1 MKQLDF
7 AHADYQDRLRRAR
20 QALRDHTVDGMIIHD
35 PANIFWLTG
44 WRGKG
49 YQIYQTLIL
58 TVDERPLT
66 LLTRTSD
73 VFEAQSTSIVD
84 DVHGWRSE
92 AGNEPFAIVAS
103 LLRACGLMGKRVAY
117 DLPDY
122 YLSVPFYLKL
132 MALLSDTPHSNLTG
146 MVDRLRYRRSPAEI
160 ALVRRAGA
168 IADAGAEAG
177 TRALALGT
185 TELAM
190 AGAMHQ
196 AMMSAGGQS
205 PASPMNL
212 VSGDRAAF
220 AHGFPTERAVQ
231 RGEIVQAEW
240 GANYHGYHCTMG
252 RMWSLGEPP
261 ARVREYY
268 RIVRAACDAVIEGIR
283 PGAPMA
289 DLDRA
294 AKKELGPRL
303 ERYAT
308 HKTGY
313 VIKAGFPPAWGDTP
327 ALAQNCSAVLE
338 PGMLVSVEPPLFIP
352 EEGIGVRIIDNVL
365 VTADGGELLSRAPRD
380 IVIVG

>member
-7 AHADYQDRLRRAR
+7 APGEYQDRLRRAR
-20 QALRDHTVDGMIIHD
+20 SALRDHSVDGMIVHD

-49 YQIYQTLIL
+49 YQIYQALML
-58 TVDERPLT
+58 TADEHPLSF
-66 LLTRTSD
+66 LTRTSD
-73 VFEAQSTSIVD
+73 VFEAQMTSIVD
-84 DVHGWRSE
+84 DVRGWRSE
-92 AGNEPFAIVAS
+92 AGDGPIAIVAA
-103 LLRACGLMGKRVAY
+103 LLRESGLIGKRVAY
-117 DLPDY
+117 DVPDY
-122 YLSVPFYLKL
+122 YLSVPFHWKL
-132 MALLSDTPHSNLTG
+132 MALLSDTSHSNLTG
-146 MVDRLRYRRSPAEI
+146 VIDRLRYRRSPAEI
-160 ALVRRAGA
+160 ALVRRAAA

-177 TRALALGT
+177 TRSLTPGT
-185 TELAM
+185 SELAM

-196 AMMSAGGQS
+196 AMMAAGGQS

-220 AHGFPTERAVQ
+220 AHGFPTERVIQ

-252 RMWSLGEPP
+252 RMWSLGDPP
-261 ARVREYY
+261 ARVHEYY
-268 RIVRAACDAVIEGIR
+268 RTVRAACDAVIEGIR

-294 AKKELGPRL
+294 AKKALGPRL

-313 VIKAGFPPAWGDTP
+313 LIKAGFPPAWGDTP
-327 ALAQNCSAVLE
+327 AFAENCSAALE

-365 VTADGGELLSRAPRD
+365 VTADGGELLSRAPRE
-380 IVIVG
+380 IIIVG

>member
-7 AHADYQDRLRRAR
+7 SPDEYQDRLRGAR
-20 QALRDHTVDGMIIHD
+20 VALRDHAVDGLIVHD
-35 PANIFWLTG
+35 PTNISWLTG

-49 YQIYQTLIL
+49 YQIYQALIL
-58 TVDERPLT
+58 TADERPLT

-73 VFEAQSTSIVD
+73 VFEAQMTSIVD
-84 DVHGWRSE
+84 DVRGWRTE
-92 AGNEPFAIVAS
+92 AGDGPITTLATLLHAS
-103 LLRACGLMGKRVAY
+103 GLVGKRVAY
-117 DLPDY
+117 ELPDY
-122 YLSVPFYLKL
+122 YLSVSLYLKL
-132 MALLSDTPHSNLTG
+132 MALLADTLHSNLTG
-146 MVDRLRYRRSPAEI
+146 VIDRLRYRRSPAEI
-160 ALVRRAGA
+160 ALIRRAAA

-177 TRALALGT
+177 TRALTPGGS
-185 TELAM
+185 ELVM

-196 AMMSAGGQS
+196 AMMAGGGQS

-220 AHGFPTERAVQ
+220 AHGFPTERAIQ

-252 RMWSLGEPP
+252 RMWSLGDPP
-261 ARVREYY
+261 VRVREYY
-268 RIVRAACDAVIEGIR
+268 QVVRAACDAVVDGIR
-283 PGAPMA
+283 PGVPMA

-294 AKKELGPRL
+294 AKKALGPRL

-313 VIKAGFPPAWGDTP
+313 LIKAGFPPAWGDAP
-327 ALAQNCSAVLE
+327 ALAENCSAVLE

-365 VTADGGELLSRAPRD
+365 VTARGGELLSRAPREI
-380 IVIVG
+380 IVVG